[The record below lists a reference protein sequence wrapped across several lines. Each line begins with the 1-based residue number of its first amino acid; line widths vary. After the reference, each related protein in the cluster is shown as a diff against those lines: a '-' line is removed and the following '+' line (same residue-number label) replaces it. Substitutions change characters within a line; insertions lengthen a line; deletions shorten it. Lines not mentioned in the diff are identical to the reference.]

1 MPTGALV
8 SVEEYLNTSYDPDCD
23 YVDGRVVE
31 RNLGELDHSSL
42 QTEISYYF
50 RTRRDE
56 WRVYAFVEQRV
67 QVSPTRFRV
76 PDICVIVGP
85 RPTEQIFRTP
95 PFLAIEILSKKDRKR
110 DVLEKVDD
118 YLRSGVP
125 QVWVIDPRSQQGWVH
140 TVAGVQRAEDG
151 ILRTSDPVLEMSLP
165 EIFAALGP

>member
-76 PDICVIVGP
+76 PDICVTVGP
-85 RPTEQIFRTP
+85 KPTEQIFRTP

-118 YLRSGVP
+118 YIRFGVP
-125 QVWVIDPRSQQGWVH
+125 YVWVVDPRSQNGWVH
-140 TVAGVQRAEDG
+140 TTTGVQRAEDG

>member
-76 PDICVIVGP
+76 PDICVLIE

-140 TVAGVQRAEDG
+140 TAAGVQRAEDG